1 MSGAVPYPGPFP
13 ARVAEGRAAGR
24 RTARL
29 RGGGGRATIGPAFA
43 GGGLAGAFAAPAQPI
58 GRPLQDE
65 DGGGRP
71 GAADIPRMA
80 AIAAGDERA
89 FAALVGEASARLMR
103 FALSMLGSAEEAE
116 DAVQETFL
124 RLHERAAE
132 WQPDARIGTWLH
144 RVCYNNCIDRL
155 RRRRPQ
161 ADPAILAE
169 MADGRPHAE
178 AGMVAAE
185 AAARVRAAIA
195 ALPERQRSA
204 LLLFHFQELTQREAA
219 TVMAISED
227 AIESLLA
234 RARRQL
240 KRTLAATDHPGAGE
254 ER

>member
-1 MSGAVPYPGPFP
+1 MSAAAALPLGWSGAP
-13 ARVAEGRAAGR
+13 AWADPI
-24 RTARL
+24 RTTVRL
-29 RGGGGRATIGPAFA
+29 RPAAGRATIARGI
-43 GGGLAGAFAAPAQPI
+43 AAPTQPI
-58 GRPLQDE
+58 GTPLQDE
-65 DGGGRP
+65 DGADQK

-89 FAALVGEASARLMR
+89 FAAIVEETSGRLLR
-103 FALSMLGSAEEAE
+103 FARSMLGSADEAE

-132 WQPDARIGTWLH
+132 WRPEARIGTWLH

-161 ADPAILAE
+161 ADPALLAGIE
-169 MADGRPHAE
+169 DERPLAE

-185 AAARVRAAIA
+185 AAAGVRAAIA

-204 LLLFHFQELTQREAA
+204 LLLFHFQDLTQREAA
-219 TVMAISED
+219 EIMAVSED
-227 AIESLLA
+227 AFESLLS

-240 KRTLAATDHPGAGE
+240 RRALTEPQLPAKGDDHD
-254 ER
+254 

>member
-1 MSGAVPYPGPFP
+1 MSATAAFPLEWAGPATWSGGA
-13 ARVAEGRAAGR
+13 
-24 RTARL
+24 TARL
-29 RGGGGRATIGPAFA
+29 RGAAARATIAWGC
-43 GGGLAGAFAAPAQPI
+43 AAPAEPI
-58 GRPLQDE
+58 GKPLQDE
-65 DGGGRP
+65 DGAAEK

-89 FAALVGEASARLMR
+89 FASVVDDTSARLLR
-103 FALSMLGSAEEAE
+103 FARSMLGTTEEAE

-124 RLHERAAE
+124 RLYERAAE
-132 WQPDARIGTWLH
+132 WRPDARIGTWLH

-161 ADPAILAE
+161 ADPAVLAE
-169 MADGRPHAE
+169 IEDERPLAE

-185 AAARVRAAIA
+185 ASAGIRAAIA

-219 TVMAISED
+219 EIMAVSED
-227 AIESLLA
+227 AFESLLS

-240 KRTLAATDHPGAGE
+240 RRALADLHPSAKGADHD
-254 ER
+254 